1 MSIKAALDPLASRS
15 AGNVQ
20 LHGLGELFG
29 GKMQAPKLVGSADIV
44 SKGGVAL
51 EINERLSQ
59 ELIIALV
66 GPVGSGV
73 SSAATFLREILD
85 GEFGYDVSPVMKP
98 SDVIRSQASLA
109 GIKVPESSRTATYI
123 SEMQDAGNKLRERF
137 GNNYLIEK
145 VVEKIRGYRTTKS
158 GYAGENEMPG
168 RRAYIIDSLK
178 SMEEL
183 QLLRDIYR
191 DTLCVVGVFA
201 PDKLRD
207 QRLKDLDYPAA
218 ERQKVMAR
226 DQGELAT
233 FGQATRRLFV
243 HSDLFVCNDRR
254 PEDLKAN
261 LKRFLDIVFDTAIH
275 TPTRAESAMYE
286 ANAAAANSA
295 CMSRQVGVSIV
306 SASGELI
313 AIGWNDVPKFGGS
326 LYTEE
331 DRATVDDEGHA
342 IVDRDFRCY
351 NWGGKKCHNEVR
363 RRGLMDKVAI
373 AVADTGQIRQGG
385 RAAVREAISKTDINA
400 LIEFSRSIH
409 AEMEAILSVA
419 REGKHSLVGATLYT
433 NTYPCHNCA
442 RHIVAS
448 GIREVVYIEP
458 YLKSLALELHSD
470 VISEL
475 PDARNMVV
483 FRQFNGVAPSNFL
496 KLFRPKGER
505 KRDGKL
511 VRTPRKEAVPIF
523 RVPLD
528 ARRDYEDKVI
538 ADVTAKEQDQANQP
552 GAEQ

>member
-1 MSIKAALDPLASRS
+1 M
-15 AGNVQ
+15 Q
-20 LHGLGELFG
+20 LRAP
-29 GKMQAPKLVGSADIV
+29 GKFIGAQMQTPMLVSEADART
-44 SKGGVAL
+44 KGGVAL

-59 ELIIALV
+59 ELVIALV

-73 SSAATFLREILD
+73 SSAAEFLREALD
-85 GEFGYDVSPVMKP
+85 SDFGYDVAPIMKP
-98 SDVIRSQASLA
+98 SDVIRSQVGLL
-109 GIKVPESSRTATYI
+109 GINAPASSRTATYI
-123 SEMQDAGNKLRERF
+123 SEMQDAGNRLRQRF

-145 VVEKIRGYRTTKS
+145 IVEKIRGYRTTKS
-158 GYAGENEMPG
+158 GYDGENEVPG

-191 DTLCVVGVFA
+191 DTLCVIGVFA

-207 QRLKDLDYPAA
+207 ERLKNLDYAEG

-233 FGQATRRLFV
+233 FGQATRKLFV
-243 HSDLFVCNDRR
+243 HSDFFVCNDRR
-254 PEDLKAN
+254 LEDLKAS
-261 LKRFLDIVFDTAIH
+261 LGRFLNIVFDTAIH

-295 CMSRQVGVSIV
+295 CMSRQVGVSII

-313 AIGWNDVPKFGGS
+313 AVGWNDVPKFGGG
-326 LYTEE
+326 LYSED
-331 DRATVDDEGHA
+331 DRAVIDEDSKG
-342 IVDRDFRCY
+342 IVDGDHRCY
-351 NWGGKKCHNEVR
+351 NWGGKKCHNEFR
-363 RRGLMDKVAI
+363 RHTLMDKVAI
-373 AVADTGQIRQGG
+373 AVAETGHVRVGG
-385 RAAVREAISKTDINA
+385 RAAVREAIGQTDINS

-448 GIREVVYIEP
+448 GIKEVVYIEP
-458 YLKSLALELHSD
+458 YLKSLAIELHSD

-483 FRQFNGVAPSNFL
+483 FRQFNGIAPSNFL
-496 KLFRPKGER
+496 KLFRPKGDR
-505 KRDGKL
+505 KDGGKL
-511 VRTPRKEAVPIF
+511 IRTPRKDALPIF

-538 ADVTAKEQDQANQP
+538 ADIAVKEQHQDQMNRP
-552 GAEQ
+552 GTDQ

>member
-1 MSIKAALDPLASRS
+1 MQTLQLVSEDDDVKVSVAREIK
-15 AGNVQ
+15 
-20 LHGLGELFG
+20 
-29 GKMQAPKLVGSADIV
+29 
-44 SKGGVAL
+44 
-51 EINERLSQ
+51 ERLSQ
-59 ELIIALV
+59 ELVIALV

-73 SSAATFLREILD
+73 STAAKFLFDELSN
-85 GEFGYDVSPVMKP
+85 EFGYDVAPIMKP
-98 SDVIRSQASLA
+98 SDVIRAQCGLVGMTAPTNA
-109 GIKVPESSRTATYI
+109 KTATYI
-123 SEMQDAGNKLRERF
+123 SQMQDAGNRLREKF

-145 VVEKIRGYRTTKS
+145 LIEKIRSFRTTHK
-158 GYAGENEMPG
+158 GYEGETEVPG

-183 QLLRDIYR
+183 ELLRDVYR

-207 QRLKDLDYPAA
+207 DRLKDLDYPED
-218 ERQKVMAR
+218 ERSKVMAR
-226 DQGELAT
+226 DQAELAT
-233 FGQATRRLFV
+233 FGQATRKLFV

-254 PEDLKAN
+254 PEDLESS

-275 TPTRAESAMYE
+275 TPTRAEAAMYK

-306 SASGELI
+306 SAGGELI
-313 AIGWNDVPKFGGS
+313 AVGWNDVPKFGGS

-331 DRATVDDEGHA
+331 DRETFDDDAKA
-342 IVDRDFRCY
+342 IVNKDHRCY

-363 RRGLMDKVAI
+363 RHSLMDKVAI
-373 AVADTGQIRQGG
+373 AVAESGQVKASKRADVRSAIG
-385 RAAVREAISKTDINA
+385 RTDINA

-448 GIREVVYIEP
+448 GIKEVVYIEP
-458 YLKSLALELHSD
+458 YLKSLAIELHSD
-470 VISEL
+470 VISEM
-475 PDARNMVV
+475 PDAKNMVV
-483 FRQFNGVAPSNFL
+483 FRQFNGVAPTNYV

-505 KRDGKL
+505 KHNGHLIRID
-511 VRTPRKEAVPIF
+511 RKDAIPVF

-528 ARRDYEDKVI
+528 ARREYEDKIIVEV
-538 ADVTAKEQDQANQP
+538 AAKENVQLNQP
-552 GAEQ
+552 GDPQ

>member
-1 MSIKAALDPLASRS
+1 MR
-15 AGNVQ
+15 
-20 LHGLGELFG
+20 
-29 GKMQAPKLVGSADIV
+29 APQLVGANDAE
-44 SKGGVAL
+44 KKDGVAF
-51 EINERLSQ
+51 EIKERLSH
-59 ELIIALV
+59 ELVIALV

-73 SSAATFLREILD
+73 STAASILHTVLD
-85 GEFGYDVSPVMKP
+85 QEFGYDVAPIMKP
-98 SDVIRSQASLA
+98 SDVIRAQSGLVN
-109 GIKVPESSRTATYI
+109 IVPPVSARTATYI

-145 VVEKIRGYRTTKS
+145 LIEKIRGFRSAKA
-158 GYAGENEMPG
+158 GYDGEVELPG

-183 QLLRDIYR
+183 ELLRDVYR
-191 DTLCVVGVFA
+191 DTLCVIGVFA
-201 PDKLRD
+201 PDKLRNE
-207 QRLKDLDYPAA
+207 RLKNLDYPAS
-218 ERQKVMAR
+218 EREKVMAR

-233 FGQATRRLFV
+233 FGQATRKLFV
-243 HSDLFVCNDRR
+243 HSDFFVCNDRR
-254 PEDLKAN
+254 PEDLKYS
-261 LKRFLDIVFDTAIH
+261 LERFLDIVFDTAIH
-275 TPTRAESAMYE
+275 TPTKAESAMYK

-306 SASGELI
+306 SAGGELI
-313 AIGWNDVPKFGGS
+313 AVGWNDVPKFGGS

-331 DRATVDDEGHA
+331 DRMTFDDDTRQ
-342 IVDRDFRCY
+342 IVDRDHRCY

-363 RRGLMDKVAI
+363 RHRLMDNVSVA
-373 AVADTGQIRQGG
+373 ATQAGMVKLNRRKD
-385 RAAVREAISKTDINA
+385 VREAIGKTDINA

-448 GIREVVYIEP
+448 GIKEVVYIEP
-458 YLKSLALELHSD
+458 YLKSLAIELHSD

-475 PDARNMVV
+475 PDAKNMVI
-483 FRQFNGVAPSNFL
+483 FRQFNGVAPSNYL

-505 KRDGKL
+505 KEKGYLHR
-511 VRTPRKEAVPIF
+511 VPRKDALPIF

-528 ARRDYEDKVI
+528 ARRDYEDKII
-538 ADVTAKEQDQANQP
+538 ADIVQKESDTPVQT
-552 GAEQ
+552 GAIR